1 MNTERGPILLAA
13 LNHSPA
19 VYGVLTAALGIA
31 EMVGADVEALHVSE
45 GSQSA
50 HLALSVTDAAGVHL
64 HERTG
69 PVAETILDALQAPEM
84 VGAVMGTRALRVGP
98 RPTGSTA
105 RRVMAGMPKPVVFV
119 PPEACQPSAE
129 APKRLLVPLDGGAAA
144 STAFLELER
153 RFRSDPEREI
163 TVLLT
168 FADDGE
174 MPSMLDHPTRDLPAW
189 GRTFVDR
196 CCPGEGRLFEA
207 RTGDPGSAV
216 IEVAEKTK
224 SDLIVLSFKGTLE
237 RGHGWVVQE
246 VLARSVVPV
255 LLLPVAPANM
265 PADVAIASVD
275 DAGHM
280 ALQ

>member
-19 VYGVLTAALGIA
+19 VHGVLTAALGIA
-31 EMVGADVEALHVSE
+31 QMVGANVEALHISE
-45 GSQSA
+45 GKQSA
-50 HLALSVTDAAGVHL
+50 RLALSVTNAAGVHL
-64 HERTG
+64 LKRSG
-69 PVAETILDALQAPEM
+69 PVGETILDTLQAPEM

-105 RRVMAGMPKPVVFV
+105 RRVMAGMSKPVVFV
-119 PPEACQPSAE
+119 PPEACQPNAE
-129 APKRLLVPLDGGAAA
+129 APKRLLVPLDGGTAT

-153 RFRSDPEREI
+153 HFRSDPEREI

-168 FADDGE
+168 FAGDGE
-174 MPSMLDHPTRDLPAW
+174 MPSMLDYPTRDLPAW
-189 GRTFVDR
+189 GRAFVDR
-196 CCPGEGRLFEA
+196 YCPGEGRLFEA

-216 IEVAEKTK
+216 IEVAEKNK
-224 SDLIVLSFKGTLE
+224 SDLIVLSFKGKLE

-255 LLLPVAPANM
+255 LLLPVTPATM
-265 PADVAIASVD
+265 PVDVAISSVD
-275 DAGHM
+275 EAGHM